1 MPIVWGPNSF
11 VCMPFIHWRERER
24 ERRRKWKRVA
34 RTGATNLPE
43 RGGNRLPALPAAA
56 AELEPEPKLE
66 LEPEPELE
74 LEPGRGAT
82 EEAAAVVR
90 GINQFGARNKEASR
104 KMADEHLE
112 RALSLS
118 LSVR

>member
-1 MPIVWGPNSF
+1 MEKGRTNWRNEF
-11 VCMPFIHWRERER
+11 ARERS
-24 ERRRKWKRVA
+24 
-34 RTGATNLPE
+34 
-43 RGGNRLPALPAAA
+43 GNRLPALPAAA
-56 AELEPEPKLE
+56 AELEPEPK

-112 RALSLS
+112 RALFLSLSLS